1 LNHALSNNFEGDAL
15 QEPAQIYTWIG
26 TTGSAGNP
34 MVLSFE
40 KALPV
45 VHQLVEQG
53 PGLSAVPVEGGPP
66 LPESLKSVVNTNGSD
81 SCRHATTTNDHRA
94 SRL

>member
-1 LNHALSNNFEGDAL
+1 MPAYGRVGDVTRWANRN
-15 QEPAQIYTWIG
+15 AVFD
-26 TTGSAGNP
+26 P

-53 PGLSAVPVEGGPP
+53 PGLSAVPVEGSPP